1 MRRATRIVLG
11 LNSGTSADGID
22 ATACEIRGRGTA
34 MRVRV
39 IGHTAT
45 RYPDDLRERLLAVM
59 APAKTR
65 TEDICRLHTAIGQA
79 FARAALR
86 AKRKLGLGRVDLIG
100 SHGQTICHLPPRTNS
115 VVAQKRGV
123 GETGTLQ
130 IGDASIIAA
139 ELGAPVVS
147 DFRHGDMAVG
157 GQGAPLVPWTDF
169 VLFQREKSS
178 RVIQNIGG
186 IANLT
191 WLPAGGGADDVV
203 AFDCGPGNMI
213 IDALVR
219 HFTKGQQS
227 YDRDGRLAARGR
239 ADERLFAA
247 MASCTD
253 PFLVMPPPRSLG
265 REEFGEPFVQSLL
278 KAHGRRERRMEDWI
292 ATATHLTA
300 QTIGLSYALH
310 LGAGQRRGS
319 KRRGGL
325 GIDEVILCGGGAR
338 NRTLVHLLRGY
349 LAALNDGAPVSVLPM
364 DELGISSQSKE
375 CVSFAML
382 AAACIDRIPANLPRV
397 TGARRRVVLGQ
408 VTG

>member
-22 ATACEIRGRGTA
+22 AAACEIRGRGTA

-39 IGHTAT
+39 IGHVAT
-45 RYPDDLRERLLAVM
+45 RYPDDLRERLLSVM
-59 APAKTR
+59 APAQAR
-65 TEDICRLHTAIGQA
+65 TEDICRLHSAIGLA
-79 FARAALR
+79 FARAAQR
-86 AKRKLGLGRVDLIG
+86 ARRILGLGQVDLIG
-100 SHGQTICHLPPRTNS
+100 SHGQTICHLPPRKS
-115 VVAQKRGV
+115 AGGARQRGD

-147 DFRHGDMAVG
+147 DFRHADMAVG

-169 VLFQREKSS
+169 VLFQGEKSS

-219 HFTKGQQS
+219 HFTKGKQS
-227 YDRDGRLAARGR
+227 YDRNGRLAARGR

-247 MASCTD
+247 MSSGVD
-253 PFLVMPPPRSLG
+253 PFLLMPPPRSLG
-265 REEFGEPFVQSLL
+265 REEFGEPFVQTLL
-278 KAHGRRERRMEDWI
+278 TAHDRSELRMEDWI

-310 LGAGQRRGS
+310 LGGARRGAS
-319 KRRGGL
+319 RQRDGL

-338 NRTLVHLLRGY
+338 NQTLVELLRGY

-382 AAACIDRIPANLPRV
+382 AAACVDRVPANLPGV